1 VLSWIN
7 GNGLSAFGRVY
18 NETFGTSV
26 DFTSFTCLV
35 FGVVLILMML
45 YKREGLI
52 PESRMKLLMN
62 EDEFEAAES
71 DGKKQKAGK

>member
-1 VLSWIN
+1 MLSWIN

-18 NETFGTSV
+18 NDTFGTKV
-26 DFTSFTCLV
+26 DFTSFTFLL

-62 EDEFEAAES
+62 EGELDDADS

>member
-1 VLSWIN
+1 
-7 GNGLSAFGRVY
+7 
-18 NETFGTSV
+18 
-26 DFTSFTCLV
+26 
-35 FGVVLILMML
+35 MML

-62 EDEFEAAES
+62 EGELDDADS

>member
-1 VLSWIN
+1 
-7 GNGLSAFGRVY
+7 
-18 NETFGTSV
+18 
-26 DFTSFTCLV
+26 
-35 FGVVLILMML
+35 MML

-62 EDEFEAAES
+62 EDELDTAET

>member
-1 VLSWIN
+1 
-7 GNGLSAFGRVY
+7 
-18 NETFGTSV
+18 
-26 DFTSFTCLV
+26 
-35 FGVVLILMML
+35 MML